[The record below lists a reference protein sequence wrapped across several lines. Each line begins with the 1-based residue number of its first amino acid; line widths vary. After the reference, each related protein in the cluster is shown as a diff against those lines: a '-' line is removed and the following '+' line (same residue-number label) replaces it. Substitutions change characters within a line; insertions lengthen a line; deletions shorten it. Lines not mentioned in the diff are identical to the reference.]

1 VCNEIE
7 AAAPVDLPDLCH
19 GIAAVEHLERDAS
32 LETGLNLYGPFGQV
46 IGAFKINEGTD
57 LPGLNGKGGIDQV
70 DYDA

>member
-1 VCNEIE
+1 M
-7 AAAPVDLPDLCH
+7 
-19 GIAAVEHLERDAS
+19 EHLERDAS

-70 DYDA
+70 DSDA